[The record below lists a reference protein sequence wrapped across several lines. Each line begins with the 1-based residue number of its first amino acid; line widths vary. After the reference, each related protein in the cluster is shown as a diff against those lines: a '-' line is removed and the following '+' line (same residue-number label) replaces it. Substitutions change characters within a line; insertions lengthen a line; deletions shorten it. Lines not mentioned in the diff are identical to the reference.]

1 MSRHHLYP
9 NLIGLCK
16 YHCIAVISLLIFIVG
31 FQNAHSQQQIAQDA
45 YAIFEQSCLI
55 CHGPDGAY
63 RETLLIEHN
72 TLITENGSVVPGN
85 PESSRLYKR
94 LLGEGGQLMPL
105 GGPPL
110 PNPQIETVKNW
121 ILAGAPDWAATPTT
135 GGQFIS
141 PSEVLNTI
149 ETHLMSLSSFDR
161 AFARY
166 FTMAH
171 LYNAGET
178 PEILQEYSNGLSK
191 LINSLSWG
199 NTVTNPQPIDS
210 HGTIFYT
217 DLRHYEWDVNDGWD
231 QIEAEYPYHISFDAP
246 EQTALKAQLTRL
258 QGEMQADI
266 PSIHVDWFV
275 AQASLPPLYHDL
287 LSLPLT
293 DRELETRLEV
303 DVLRNLQNAPGV
315 RVWRAGTNNS
325 GVSNNNR
332 VIERHTSRYGA
343 YWKSYDF
350 AGSVGT
356 QNIFTHPLSFTHDG
370 GEVVFNLPNG
380 LQGYYITNASG
391 FRLNDA
397 PINIVSNPAA
407 SDPTVRN
414 GLSCLGCHT
423 EGVKMFEDEVRA
435 VIESN
440 ATPAYDKAQA
450 LRLYVAQSEMDA
462 LLQEDTDT
470 YRQALEATGG
480 AFGGIEPISR
490 FHEVFQG
497 TVDAAYAAAVVGLE
511 TEAFLEKVR
520 ENIGLQNIGLL
531 VLDSANGGMK
541 RDAWTSNFRDILF
554 ALDFPEL
561 VDKPPVVPDPDRLP
575 GAFVHIPDTNLRAA
589 IAEALGK
596 SPNASITV
604 EDMERLHY
612 LESNHAANRG
622 IRDLTGIQFAK
633 NLRSLRLPTNQVSDI
648 SPVKNLKNLT
658 NLKLADNQVS
668 DISPITELIN
678 LESLEIEHNEIS
690 DLSPLAGLI
699 NLHYLNISDN
709 SFSDISPIAGLI
721 NLEEINFTNK
731 NVGDI
736 FFLAGF
742 KKLKSFITWDNPISD
757 ISVLAELPQLERVS
771 ICHSAGLPD
780 ISPLAGLTNLKELY
794 FVCNE
799 VSDISPLAGLT
810 KLTRLSLRCNENI
823 SDISPLAGLV
833 NLEWLEIPQNNIS
846 DISPLAG
853 LANLTWLDLS
863 RNNISNLSPLDGT
876 RENIKTLHWYG
887 NPVYPTDAPK
897 IEGPWQ
903 WVVLPDTKLRS
914 DTDLL
919 SEASGGT
926 VTETEIATHGAT
938 EGKSVGDAV
947 WTSHR
952 LPPAGR
958 NNIEDML
965 KTVIHDGVIYGSVSL
980 YSPRQQNTTMYVGG
994 ERGVRVWLNGTLIY
1008 ERFNHQW
1015 EADNYTDFFPVTLQ
1029 QGRNLL
1035 LVAVRIWGN
1044 GFFGFEPGTEY
1055 TVTNPSIG
1063 YTFSTAPIHSGETF
1077 TLDIHAEN
1085 VLNMTGWQFNIAFNP
1100 ATLEAVEVTEG
1111 DFLKTDG
1118 GNTFFQSGS
1127 IDNAA
1132 GKIRG
1137 LSAIRLSSQGV
1148 TGTGTL
1154 LQVIFKAKLPG
1165 ETELILENFELAAIT
1180 GDSIPARPQ
1189 QIRIT
1194 VEEQLATGD
1203 VNRDG
1208 RVSILDLVLITQQF
1222 GQRVPANSP
1231 VDLNGDGVVSILD
1244 LVLAVR
1250 EIDNTTA
1257 LAPPAVEAAGIPPAM
1272 IEAWIAQARLED
1284 DGSLAFKQ
1292 GIEILERLLA
1302 SLIPEET
1309 ALLRN
1314 YPNPFNPETWIPYQ
1328 LAESAEVT
1336 LTIYDMNGRL
1346 IRRLAVGHRA
1356 AGMYRSRSRAAYW
1369 DGRNQLG
1376 ESVASG
1382 LYFYT
1387 LTVRS
1392 ETRAGEFSATR
1403 RMLILK

>member
-1 MSRHHLYP
+1 MLKHHLVP
-9 NLIGLCK
+9 NLIGMYKQHRITLVVLLML
-16 YHCIAVISLLIFIVG
+16 IAGL
-31 FQNAHSQQQIAQDA
+31 QNVHPQQQIALDT
-45 YAIFEQSCLI
+45 YAIFERSCFN

-63 RETLLIEHN
+63 KETLLMEHN
-72 TLITENGSVVPGN
+72 ALITENGPVVPGN
-85 PESSRLYKR
+85 LEASRLYKR

-110 PNPQIETVKNW
+110 PDSQIETVKNW
-121 ILAGAPDWAATPTT
+121 ILAGAPDWAVTSVSD
-135 GGQFIS
+135 GDFIS
-141 PSEVLNTI
+141 QGEILTTI
-149 ETHLMSLSSFDR
+149 ETHLMSLAPFDR
-161 AFARY
+161 AYARY
-166 FTMAH
+166 FTMTH
-171 LYNAGET
+171 LYNAGESADR
-178 PEILQEYSNGLSK
+178 LQGYRKGLSK
-191 LINSLSWG
+191 LVNSLSWKREI
-199 NTVTNPQPIDS
+199 TNPQSIDLQE
-210 HGTIFYT
+210 TIFYI
-217 DLRHYEWDVNDGWD
+217 DLRHYEWDRNDGWTT
-231 QIEAEYPYHISFDAP
+231 IEAAYPYHISFDAP
-246 EQTALKAQLTRL
+246 TQTALKAQLGRL
-258 QGEMQADI
+258 QGGMQTDI
-266 PSIHVDWFV
+266 PAIHVDWFV

-287 LSLPLT
+287 LDLPLT

-303 DVLRNLQNAPGV
+303 DVGHNITNAPGV
-315 RVWRAGTNNS
+315 DVWRAGTNHS
-325 GVSNNNR
+325 GVSTNNR

-356 QNIFTHPLSFTHDG
+356 QNILTHPLNFTHDG
-370 GEVVFNLPNG
+370 GEVIFNLPNG
-380 LQGYYITNASG
+380 LQAYYITNASG
-391 FRLNDA
+391 FRLDDA
-397 PINIVSNPAA
+397 PISIVSNPAA
-407 SDPTVRN
+407 SDPRVRN
-414 GLSCLGCHT
+414 GLSCFGCHT
-423 EGVKMFEDEVRA
+423 EGMKTFEDEVRS

-450 LRLYVAQSEMDA
+450 LRLYVEQSEMDA
-462 LLQEDTDT
+462 LIQEDMDR
-470 YRQALEATGG
+470 YKEALGETGG
-480 AFGGIEPISR
+480 AVDDIEPISR

-497 TVDAAYAAAVVGLE
+497 PVDAAYAAAVVGLE
-511 TEAFLEKVR
+511 TEDFQEKIR

-531 VLDSANGGMK
+531 VLDSANGSMK
-541 RDAWTSNFRDILF
+541 RDAWTEGFDDVIF
-554 ALDFPEL
+554 ALDFPESQ
-561 VDKPPVVPDPDRLP
+561 VDSPSQPEQLP
-575 GAFVHIPDTNLRAA
+575 GGVVHIPDPNLRAA

-596 SPNASITV
+596 SPNAPITV
-604 EDMERLHY
+604 EEMEGLHH
-612 LESNHAANRG
+612 LGSNHAANRG

-658 NLKLADNQVS
+658 NLKLANNQVS
-668 DISPITELIN
+668 DISPIAELIN
-678 LESLEIEHNEIS
+678 LEVLEIEHNEIS

-699 NLHYLNISDN
+699 NLEFLNLVDN
-709 SFSDISPIAGLI
+709 PFSDLSPIAGLI
-721 NLEEINFTNK
+721 NLEDINFSNK

-736 FFLAGF
+736 SFLAGF
-742 KKLKSFITWDNPISD
+742 KKLKSFTTWDNPISD

-794 FVCNE
+794 FVCNKT
-799 VSDISPLAGLT
+799 SDISPLAGLT

-853 LANLTWLDLS
+853 LVNLTWLDLS
-863 RNNISNLSPLDGT
+863 RNNISNLSPLDGI
-876 RENIKTLHWYG
+876 RENLKTFHWYS

-897 IEGPWQ
+897 IEGPWR
-903 WVVLPDTKLRS
+903 WVVLPDTQLKS

-965 KTVIHDGVIYGSVSL
+965 KTVLHDGVIYGSVSL

-994 ERGVRVWLNGTLIY
+994 ERGVRIWLNGTLIY

-1015 EADNYTDFFPVTLQ
+1015 NADNYTDFFPVTLQ
-1029 QGRNLL
+1029 QGRNIL

-1044 GFFGFEPGTEY
+1044 GFFGFETGTDY
-1055 TVTNPSIG
+1055 TVSMGVG
-1063 YTFSTAPIHSGETF
+1063 YAFSKTPIHTGDTF
-1077 TLDIHAEN
+1077 TLNIRAEN
-1085 VLNMTGWQFNIAFNP
+1085 IADLAGWQFDIAFDP
-1100 ATLEAVEVTEG
+1100 TILEAINVSEG
-1111 DFLKTDG
+1111 DFLKQNG
-1118 GNTFFQSGS
+1118 ASTFFQGGS

-1132 GKIRG
+1132 GKITG
-1137 LSAIRLSSQGV
+1137 LNAARLSTQGV
-1148 TGTGTL
+1148 SGTGTL
-1154 LQVIFKAKLPG
+1154 LQVKFEAKAAG
-1165 ETELILENFELAAIT
+1165 ETELALRNFEFAAST
-1180 GDSIPARPQ
+1180 GDSIPAGPHE
-1189 QIRIT
+1189 IRIT
-1194 VEEQLATGD
+1194 IEGQLTTGD

-1208 RVSILDLVLITQQF
+1208 RVSILDLVLTAQQL
-1222 GQRVPANSP
+1222 GKRVPTGSA
-1231 VDLNGDGVVSILD
+1231 VDVNGDGIVSILD
-1244 LVLAVR
+1244 LIIVAQG
-1250 EIDNTTA
+1250 IA
-1257 LAPPAVEAAGIPPAM
+1257 GSSAAPMARTDSVDAAT
-1272 IEAWIAQARLED
+1272 IEAWIAQAQLAD

-1292 GIEILERLLA
+1292 GIKNLENLLA

-1309 ALLRN
+1309 ALLAN

-1328 LAESAEVT
+1328 LAEAAEVT
-1336 LTIYDMNGRL
+1336 LTIYDMNGQL
-1346 IRRLAVGHRA
+1346 IRRLAVGHQA
-1356 AGMYRSRSRAAYW
+1356 AGMYQSRSRAVYW

-1387 LTVRS
+1387 L
-1392 ETRAGEFSATR
+1392 RAGEFSATR